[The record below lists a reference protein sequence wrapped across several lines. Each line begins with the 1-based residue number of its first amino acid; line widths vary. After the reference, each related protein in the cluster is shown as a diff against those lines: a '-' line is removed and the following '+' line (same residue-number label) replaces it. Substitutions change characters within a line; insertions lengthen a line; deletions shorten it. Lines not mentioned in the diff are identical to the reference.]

1 MTKLSGIDVSHYQN
15 LIDWKA
21 VKEYGIDFAF
31 IKCLQGKSK
40 VDECFHTNMQ
50 NAISN
55 NIPVGVYVYSKAK
68 TIDDAVAEAKRV
80 IKECQSYRLTY
91 PVVLDFESKHF
102 EDMSLAMRGKIIDA
116 FCQTILSDG
125 NYIPM
130 LYSSR
135 YWLMHMIPAEVVKK
149 YDIWLAEYTT
159 GEPKYTGDYKV
170 WQYGLGKVTGIIGD
184 VDMNICYYDYSKKE
198 PISMEPV
205 VFKREDAPTFDENV
219 KKLQRFLNEMHYRD
233 MNGKSLLEDGKYGSK
248 TEYALNTFVYNH
260 TEFGNAVP
268 SKVDTKLS
276 INGVNLTGV
285 LYKTK

>member
-1 MTKLSGIDVSHYQN
+1 MTKLNGIDVSHYQGN
-15 LIDWKA
+15 INWKA
-21 VKEYGIDFAF
+21 VKEYGIEFAF

-40 VDECFHTNMQ
+40 VDECFHTNMR

-55 NIPVGVYVYSKAK
+55 DIPVGVYVYSKAK

-80 IKECQSYRLTY
+80 IKECTSYKLTY
-91 PVVLDFESKHF
+91 PVVFDFESKHF

-125 NYIPM
+125 KYIPM

-159 GEPKYTGDYKV
+159 GKPKYTGDYKI
-170 WQYGLGKVTGIIGD
+170 WQYGVGKVTGIIGD
-184 VDMNICYYDYSKKE
+184 VDMNIGYYDYGKENNIE
-198 PISMEPV
+198 PIIFRKEGLLNN
-205 VFKREDAPTFDENV
+205 EDV
-219 KKLQRFLNEMHYRD
+219 KKLQKFLNEMHYHD
-233 MNGKSLLEDGKYGSK
+233 MNGNNLLEDGKYGRK
-248 TEYALNTFVYNH
+248 TDYALNMFVNNH
-260 TEFGNAVP
+260 ANFANIVP
-268 SKVDTKLS
+268 AKVETNLT
-276 INGVNLTGV
+276 INGANLIGT

>member
-1 MTKLSGIDVSHYQN
+1 MTKLSGIDVSHYQGDIN
-15 LIDWKA
+15 WKA

-31 IKCLQGKSK
+31 IKCLQGKSR

-50 NAISN
+50 NAIAN
-55 NIPVGVYVYSKAK
+55 DIPVGVYVYSKAK

-80 IKECQSYRLTY
+80 IKECSQYKLTY
-91 PVVLDFESKHF
+91 PVVFDFESKHF

-125 NYIPM
+125 KYIPM

-159 GEPKYTGDYKV
+159 GKPKYTGDYKI
-170 WQYGLGKVTGIIGD
+170 WQYGVGKVSGIIGD
-184 VDMNICYYDYSKKE
+184 VDMNIGYYDYGKENNME
-198 PISMEPV
+198 PIIIFGKEGFFSS
-205 VFKREDAPTFDENV
+205 EDV
-219 KKLQRFLNEMHYRD
+219 KKLQKFLNEMYYHD
-233 MNGKSLLEDGKYGSK
+233 MNGKRLLEDGKYGPK
-248 TEYALNTFVYNH
+248 TEYALNMFVNNH
-260 TEFGNAVP
+260 ANFTNIVP
-268 SKVDTKLS
+268 AKVETKLT
-276 INGVNLTGV
+276 IDGANLIGT